1 MEVAVN
7 PTLPLALVAWLGKEA
22 AASTVSSKT
31 VKVNTP
37 EGKDAAAVALKAG
50 PKPAAHVAPTRY
62 GRKPY
67 SRGMERDST

>member
-22 AASTVSSKT
+22 ASTVRSGT
-31 VKVNTP
+31 VKVDTQK
-37 EGKDAAAVALKAG
+37 GKDAAASALKAG
-50 PKPAAHVAPTRY
+50 LKPAAHVAPTRY

-67 SRGMERDST
+67 SSGMERDST

>member
-7 PTLPLALVAWLGKEA
+7 PTLNLGLVAWLGKEA
-22 AASTVSSKT
+22 AAGTVSSKT
-31 VKVNTP
+31 VKVNTQA
-37 EGKDAAAVALKAG
+37 GKDAASAAMKAG